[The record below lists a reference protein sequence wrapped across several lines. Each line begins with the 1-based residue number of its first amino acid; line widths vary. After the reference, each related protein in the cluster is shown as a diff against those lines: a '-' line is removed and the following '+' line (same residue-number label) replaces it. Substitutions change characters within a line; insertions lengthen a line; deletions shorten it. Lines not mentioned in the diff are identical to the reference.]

1 MNNWVQ
7 SKAVLEIIVEGER
20 WITKRIRLSTISG
33 DRMKVSQWR
42 GQMDTMCGDL
52 QRAARK
58 QMEDFAW
65 SGEKREGGGDVTD
78 LLIRACFI
86 QGLYDEGIQTMVKT
100 AGSINSPMAQ
110 LV

>member
-1 MNNWVQ
+1 
-7 SKAVLEIIVEGER
+7 
-20 WITKRIRLSTISG
+20 
-33 DRMKVSQWR
+33 
-42 GQMDTMCGDL
+42 MCGDL